1 MPEKYHIHTEPA
13 PPRFR
18 PVGKFGIVD
27 WREDCA
33 SCHNCVKRACAYGFY
48 REEADTLHDEIG
60 YLDYIY
66 QCKGC
71 LSCVQDCTKGI
82 LTRVVNPEYNR
93 MGDAYYTPAIILATW
108 YQADTGRIPV
118 SGAGYGGPFTGSG
131 FDSMWTDMS
140 EIVRPTRDG
149 IHGREYISTTVDLGR
164 KVMGLRFDEQGE
176 PTHPIPPLVE
186 IPVPFIFD
194 LLPFSP
200 PKRRILRAFLKAATE
215 LGTFVV
221 IRESEWLP
229 LYERYL
235 PNTILLLDRGP
246 DAGAG
251 GGGRGVLRSQGSF
264 GNHDY

>member
-1 MPEKYHIHTEPA
+1 MPAKYHIHTHPA

-48 REEADTLHDEIG
+48 REEADTLHDEVG

-82 LTRVVNPEYNR
+82 LTRVVNPEYKR
-93 MGDAYYTPAIILATW
+93 IGDSYYTPAILLATW

-131 FDSMWTDMS
+131 FDSSTRGGSFLGKKNSSSSRKRDLYRGS
-140 EIVRPTRDG
+140 SKCLSVISRFSSGSPPDEFALTGSDPIVPLD
-149 IHGREYISTTVDLGR
+149 ENTTVP
-164 KVMGLRFDEQGE
+164 E
-176 PTHPIPPLVE
+176 T
-186 IPVPFIFD
+186 
-194 LLPFSP
+194 
-200 PKRRILRAFLKAATE
+200 
-215 LGTFVV
+215 
-221 IRESEWLP
+221 
-229 LYERYL
+229 
-235 PNTILLLDRGP
+235 
-246 DAGAG
+246 
-251 GGGRGVLRSQGSF
+251 
-264 GNHDY
+264 